1 MFSAGHALALLFPA
15 RRCIIA
21 LHLESPG
28 QLVFPIL
35 VPGRGACQ
43 EIFVLIVVPSCRQ
56 RCCVL
61 DGGSICILLRN
72 PEPAGRL
79 FVPNLAPGR
88 GAHQELFVLIV
99 VLPPPQAT
107 LLRP

>member
-1 MFSAGHALALLFPA
+1 LFPA

-43 EIFVLIVVPSCRQ
+43 EIVVLIVALSGRQ
-56 RCCVL
+56 RWCAL
-61 DGGSICILLRN
+61 DGG
-72 PEPAGRL
+72 
-79 FVPNLAPGR
+79 
-88 GAHQELFVLIV
+88 
-99 VLPPPQAT
+99 
-107 LLRP
+107 